1 MPSLS
6 FNGLQRTLSTN
17 NYSFVDVQLDFD
29 NPIQRDV
36 KADYDGQAIANSLVN
51 LFNTIPG
58 QNLLNPTYGLNLMNY
73 VFEPATAATGRAI
86 GNHIIQNVNNFEPRV
101 LIQNVDVKVNIDEQ
115 TFTIVLSILIPALN
129 QQIQIPGILSRT
141 GYSLLT

>member
-1 MPSLS
+1 MPSIS
-6 FNGLQRTLSTN
+6 FNGLKKSVSTN

-29 NPIQRDV
+29 NPIKRDV
-36 KADYDGQAIANSLVN
+36 IANYDEQAISNSLVN

-58 QNLLNPTYGLNLMNY
+58 QNLLNPTYGLNLINY
-73 VFEPATAATGRAI
+73 AFEPATEATGRAI

-101 LIQNVDVKVNIDEQ
+101 LVQNINITVNKDEQ

-129 QQIQIPGILSRT
+129 KQIQIPGILNRS
-141 GYSLLT
+141 GYSVLS